1 MCTVPEI
8 SIFKMTRKFTEPLLA
23 LLQETIPNIIFEQL
37 LFPGEG
43 ALVIVTLRFT
53 KVRFMRSD
61 ARSAFA
67 RASDLGS
74 HYVSVRP
81 AQP

>member
-1 MCTVPEI
+1 MYSTRNQY
-8 SIFKMTRKFTEPLLA
+8 IFKMTRKLTEPLLA

-43 ALVIVTLRFT
+43 ALVIVTLCFT
-53 KVRFMRSD
+53 KVRSD